1 MNSTIIN
8 TIKELAKP
16 IVEQEDMFLVDV
28 EVKNAKVQEVWV
40 LADSEK
46 GGVDLDACAR
56 VSRELSFIL
65 EEKDIFNK
73 AYRLNVSSP
82 GLSRPLSD
90 QRQYPKNEGR
100 TIKVKYKSDEE
111 YLTVEGVLQS
121 VNDSQIEV
129 KPEDDKLVVIP
140 FDNIVET
147 KIVPKI

>member
-1 MNSTIIN
+1 
-8 TIKELAKP
+8 
-16 IVEQEDMFLVDV
+16 MFLVDV

-100 TIKVKYKSDEE
+100 TVKVKYKSDEE

-129 KPEDDKLVVIP
+129 KPEDDNLIVIP

>member
-1 MNSTIIN
+1 
-8 TIKELAKP
+8 
-16 IVEQEDMFLVDV
+16 MFLVDV
-28 EVKNAKVQEVWV
+28 EVKNAKTQEVWV

-100 TIKVKYKSDEE
+100 TVKVKYKSDEE